1 MNLDSI
7 KKRVGTYLASDKRWP
22 IIVDFSNRE
31 NINNFV
37 DYFKTESNTIFPADK
52 FCGKDGT
59 FKLEEFL
66 NAIEE
71 NEDNVFVVNI
81 TAFLK
86 LQGEQY
92 IKKALKNVLS
102 KSISGHVV
110 LVTYQC
116 KNYLKFSDSRF
127 LERNQILFVD
137 GEIDIQ
143 PDVCLVA
150 PSLAD
155 AFPGCYTGFEKLG
168 MAFEETELNTIFVA
182 TDVSKNTFDKAVFNI
197 HQMTN
202 SYDIL
207 CSRDSRTKTVP
218 KNYGTTTQ
226 WNSALKLMGMSGD
239 WTTVAMS
246 QFDTVNDLHESI
258 KSYNEYSDIQ
268 KWYYFIVTTIFGTKK
283 SSYLQYAIYSLSNY
297 KDLPKQLY
305 RAILTMSPSSDEF
318 ESYYIERK
326 ELLKFFADSLDEAV
340 DYCKVVSSKG
350 ENSIY
355 YLTDLTQPEKEK
367 VIDWLVIYGDKYDSI
382 ALSKMLKNIYP
393 DLSAYL
399 SKYRFDDALYDN
411 YFETYKY
418 QKVTNKILP
427 SFEVVVE
434 EQAEKLD
441 FTNLLAR
448 SSIVDKLNL
457 NNARAYFFDALGVEY
472 LGYIQEKCNQYGLS
486 LNTQIGRCELPSL
499 TEYNKEFIETCENKG
514 CHVTSIKSLDEIKHH
529 GEDDFNYEKVKTPVY
544 LIKELDIINELLLK
558 IRANLYTGNYDKAVV
573 ISDHGASRLAV
584 IHETENM
591 WRMATSGVH
600 SGRCCPKNEID
611 SKPSFA
617 IEADNYWVLANYDR
631 FQGSRKANFEVHGGA
646 TLEEVV
652 VPIIE
657 ITKKATAVESFI
669 LDEFKV
675 VILAAKEFPIIKIY
689 VSVDSDNISIKI
701 GDKYYKAEKTT
712 QKYIY
717 EIKLEDCAKK
727 GIYSFDVLNGND
739 ILSSNLAFEVKKKG
753 FSETSLFD

>member
-7 KKRVGTYLASDKRWP
+7 KTRVGTYLASDKRWP

-558 IRANLYTGNYDKAVV
+558 IRATLYTGNYDKAVV

-717 EIKLEDCAKK
+717 EIKLEDCTKK

-739 ILSSNLAFEVKKKG
+739 ILSSDLAFEVKKKG

>member
-7 KKRVGTYLASDKRWP
+7 KTRVGTYLASDKRWP

-499 TEYNKEFIETCENKG
+499 TEYNKEFIETCESKG

-600 SGRCCPKNEID
+600 SGRCCPKNEIN